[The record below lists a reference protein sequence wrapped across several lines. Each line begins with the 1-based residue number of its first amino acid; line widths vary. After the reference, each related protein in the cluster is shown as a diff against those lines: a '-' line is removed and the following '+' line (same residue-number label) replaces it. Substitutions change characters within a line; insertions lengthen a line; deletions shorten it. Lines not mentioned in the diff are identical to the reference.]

1 MLRPPD
7 EEALADLGYAYE
19 VVADGGFLALV
30 VKDVAMPTGIDP
42 ATSSILV
49 RLPPGFPDAA
59 PDMFWLDPPV
69 KGPTGQVIPGTES
82 TQAFLDRT
90 WQRWSRHIQHQWR
103 PGVDSLATYLA
114 YVRHCL
120 NQAAGRAA

>member
-1 MLRPPD
+1 MLRPAD
-7 EEALADLGYAYE
+7 EGALDDGGYVYD
-19 VVADGGFLALV
+19 VVADGGFVTV
-30 VKDVAMPTGIDP
+30 VLKDVAMPVGIDP
-42 ATSSILV
+42 PTSSILL

-69 KGPTGQVIPGTES
+69 KGPGGRVIPGTES
-82 TQAFLDRT
+82 MQSFLDRT

-103 PGVDSLATYLA
+103 PGVDSLGTYLS

-120 NQAAGRAA
+120 KQAAGRAA

>member
-1 MLRPPD
+1 VLRPTD
-7 EEALADLGYAYE
+7 QGALDDLGYAYD
-19 VVADGGFLALV
+19 VVSDGGFVSV
-30 VKDVAMPTGIDP
+30 VLKDVAMPSGIDP
-42 ATSSILV
+42 RVSSILL

-69 KGPTGQVIPGTES
+69 KGPAGRVIPGTES
-82 TQAFLDRT
+82 VQSFLGRT

-103 PGVDSLATYLA
+103 PGVDSLGTYIA